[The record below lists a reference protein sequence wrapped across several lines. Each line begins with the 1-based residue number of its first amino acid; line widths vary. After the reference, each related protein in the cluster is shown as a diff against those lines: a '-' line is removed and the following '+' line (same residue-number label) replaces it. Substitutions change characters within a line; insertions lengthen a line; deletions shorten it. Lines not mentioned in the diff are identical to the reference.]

1 MKLPQLLTAATPT
14 NNATRFL
21 FTEVEKLV
29 KNIFILW
36 INLYTYAHV
45 QCRAELHV
53 VCYEICCITL

>member
-45 QCRAELHV
+45 QCSSRTA
-53 VCYEICCITL
+53 CCML